1 MGTRRL
7 WWPPKETA
15 FAPSVTTITG
25 LGPPAEPCFPP
36 LVPFTGL
43 AMFSLHRP
51 VFPNVYTFLRAR
63 PDGLRAA
70 RARSKSAGAEPGNP
84 TAGRAGRDSNGN
96 WEVRG
101 SSERTKVQKWAR
113 GRTPGA
119 GRVSP
124 GQPRYRSMCSASQGR
139 TA

>member
-15 FAPSVTTITG
+15 FALSVTTITG
-25 LGPPAEPCFPP
+25 LGPPAEPRFPP
-36 LVPFTGL
+36 LVPLAGL
-43 AMFSLHRP
+43 AMFSLNRP
-51 VFPNVYTFLRAR
+51 VFSKCAHISSCMTGRAES
-63 PDGLRAA
+63 GQV
-70 RARSKSAGAEPGNP
+70 RSKSAGAEPGNP
-84 TAGRAGRDSNGN
+84 TAGQAGRDSNGN

-113 GRTPGA
+113 GQTPGA
-119 GRVSP
+119 GRASP
-124 GQPRYRSMCSASQGR
+124 GPPRCHSMCSAPQGR